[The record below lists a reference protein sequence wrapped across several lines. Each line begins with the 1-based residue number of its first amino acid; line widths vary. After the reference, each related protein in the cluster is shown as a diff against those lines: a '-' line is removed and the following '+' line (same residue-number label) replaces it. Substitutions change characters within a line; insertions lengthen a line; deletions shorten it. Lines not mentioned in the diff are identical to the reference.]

1 MSTQRERQLM
11 FQCEHETADY
21 LKKYRQYVK
30 ESCEQFM
37 NHDVSIQTLDGETFE
52 GTIVNVDP
60 HHVYIRVHE
69 QRGFGGPGFGPGFG
83 PGGPG
88 FGPGGPGLGGPGS
101 GWGPGGGN
109 GPYGPGHGGPGFGPG
124 PGYGPGFGSGP
135 NPNVILPLTL
145 FNLLTLSLLI

>member
-11 FQCEHETADY
+11 FQCEHEIADY
-21 LKKYRQYVK
+21 LKQYRHYVK

-37 NHDVSIQTLDGETFE
+37 NYDVSIQTLDGETFE

-60 HHVYIRVHE
+60 HHVYIRLHE

-83 PGGPG
+83 HGGPG
-88 FGPGGPGLGGPGS
+88 HGGPGP
-101 GWGPGGGN
+101 GWGPGGGH
-109 GPYGPGHGGPGFGPG
+109 GPGHGGPGFGHGPG
-124 PGYGPGFGSGP
+124 PGYGPGFGPGP

-145 FNLLTLSLLI
+145 FNLLTLSLLM